1 MGWWLKIREGTRRNA
16 VPGLDSLLT
25 GIEPDSALSDRVAWL
40 ERLLSWV
47 RRDIPSQRL
56 RLILQILDHQPEL
69 RIRVAATLRSVLHE
83 TQALDLFAE
92 TGLPRA
98 AGFFR
103 EAAGRVV
110 RRVLP
115 RPPITRDLADLFDRL
130 FPDSEDA
137 AWLAEL
143 DTGLVERIEALWQHE
158 RKEGEPAWETLRPD
172 LEDALLLLA
181 AWADNGFALLQ
192 LRPALAVSPPLQALV
207 GPARA
212 GRFAAWLDHNIAGLS
227 GNITLGF
234 LMGFVPQL
242 AGFFGVPLEIRHV
255 TLSTGQL
262 AGALATLGLDSLGA
276 LSLAY
281 LAL

>member
-25 GIEPDSALSDRVAWL
+25 GIGPDSALSDRVAWL

-98 AGFFR
+98 AGFFL

-130 FPDSEDA
+130 FPDPEDA
-137 AWLAEL
+137 AWLAAL
-143 DTGLVERIEALWQHE
+143 DAGLVERIEALWQHE

-181 AWADNGFALLQ
+181 ARVRVIGSTAAMRARLPD
-192 LRPALAVSPPLQALV
+192 LRLGELPFQKL
-207 GPARA
+207 GPAMELLIQHSRENA
-212 GRFAAWLDHNIAGLS
+212 EMAVRESDLNYVRTVTDS
-227 GNITLGF
+227 GHKSLEEVLTRLEET
-234 LMGFVPQL
+234 
-242 AGFFGVPLEIRHV
+242 GVSLE
-255 TLSTGQL
+255 
-262 AGALATLGLDSLGA
+262 
-276 LSLAY
+276 
-281 LAL
+281 